1 MRLDE
6 YLSLTSLKA
15 IARQVFYYL
24 VETEEWV
31 HKQRRFDE
39 FHAVP
44 LMFISMTYS

>member
-1 MRLDE
+1 MRLDK

-15 IARQVFYYL
+15 IARHIFFCL